1 MLNKISTILQF
12 WRNDGDF
19 FGFLWEV
26 SAVQKTVAV
35 IVPAE
40 IPAEI
45 PAAIQ
50 AQVQVQVQEV
60 DQVQEHI

>member
-19 FGFLWEV
+19 FSFLWEV

-40 IPAEI
+40 IPA
-45 PAAIQ
+45 AIQ
-50 AQVQVQVQEV
+50 AQVQVQVQV
-60 DQVQEHI
+60 PVPVQVPAVPG

>member
-40 IPAEI
+40 IPA
-45 PAAIQ
+45 AIQ
-50 AQVQVQVQEV
+50 AQVQVQVQV
-60 DQVQEHI
+60 PVPVQVPAVPG